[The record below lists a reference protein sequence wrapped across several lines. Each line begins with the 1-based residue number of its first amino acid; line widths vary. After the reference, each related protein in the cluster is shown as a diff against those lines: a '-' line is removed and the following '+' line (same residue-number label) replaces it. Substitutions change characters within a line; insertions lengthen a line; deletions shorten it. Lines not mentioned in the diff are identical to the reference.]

1 MARTEEQLR
10 AAVAAAAALVELE
23 PGLTWADA
31 LFAGPPAEG
40 TPAAGAPAFSRPDDP
55 DRRLL
60 AALLAEHPELERH
73 AATLPGRLHVEWLSR
88 ILGIPRLPVVPDR
101 VVAHASADPKLA
113 PVVLP
118 AGTLLHGGKDAAGA
132 ERRYETLDDLTAH
145 GASLVGVRSFVSG
158 PASPHLGGTVAA
170 APEWPLAPGTGGPAP
185 HALRISDPV
194 LAFAGGTMTVRI
206 SLVGGTAS
214 LLQHATWHHRTP
226 DGKEAVAVASGF
238 SGANLQLVMQGGAG
252 MAGEVPWVEARIPAG
267 QPVPVSLQLT
277 RVDVTV
283 TSRTGVVPDSAG
295 YNDGLLD
302 VSKEF
307 HPFGEVARR
316 GDAFYL
322 RSDEAFAK
330 PLATLGVA
338 LELMST
344 DSGVMTEVPW
354 GTGISS
360 YAQVMVQSYLTS
372 LYPVAEETEGPYLAA
387 LAGISDLVSGHADPR
402 VDWQRRVDGQWQTF
416 TSTSGALASL
426 SGATIGG
433 DTCSE
438 PTTVAGATGHHIRAF
453 LAEGDFGWQA
463 YQEQIAAFA
472 TATVAGDTPVLQTP
486 PVPAVVSRVALSYTT
501 APVTAAS
508 VVAVNGWSRRD
519 MPATGT
525 FAPFA
530 LTVSPAGDTGMVAIG
545 LALPEVSLG
554 SSVSLHLEVDSASPC
569 GSSIDP
575 DAHWEHW
582 DGATWQPLVAVDGTR
597 LLRESGILRLVAPLV
612 WPVGCP
618 DVDQP
623 AVGRWL
629 RIVTRAP
636 ERLGRIRAL
645 AVDAVL
651 AEYRSTAADPAS
663 DPTPATPLAAGAI
676 KGTLA
681 PIRGIKKVTNLGSVR
696 GRGPES
702 DPDYRRRASA
712 LVRHRGR
719 AISAWDYEQMV
730 AIAFPEVAAVRCL
743 PHTGPDG
750 SRQVGSVGL
759 VVIPDAPEDP
769 APRPS
774 VSLAGRIA
782 DVLAPAMPMHARATI
797 LCAAYQPVTV
807 EAHVLLRRGVAA
819 LTGRDAV
826 TSALEAWLHPTGVL
840 PPRLGRS
847 LYRSSLEAFLERLA
861 LVDTVSAVSMRTAS
875 GAAVERVDVDQCRG
889 LFCSSGAHRITV
901 QEQL

>member
-10 AAVAAAAALVELE
+10 AALAAAAALVDVE
-23 PGLTWADA
+23 PGLTWAQA
-31 LFAGPPAEG
+31 LFDDAAAGPAG
-40 TPAAGAPAFSRPDDP
+40 GAARFSRPDDP

-73 AATLPGRLHVEWLSR
+73 AALLPGRLHVEWLSR
-88 ILGIPRLPVVPDR
+88 ILGIPRLPVLPDR
-101 VVAHASADPKLA
+101 VVAHAVADPKLA

-118 AGTLLHGGKDAAGA
+118 AGTVLHGGKDAAGA

-145 GASLVGVRSFVSG
+145 GATLVGVRSFVSG
-158 PASPHLGGTVAA
+158 PASAHVGGTVAA
-170 APEWPLAPGTGGPAP
+170 APGWPLAPGRGAPAP
-185 HALRISDPV
+185 HALRIASPV
-194 LAFAGGTMTVRI
+194 LAFAGGTMTVRVT
-206 SLVGGTAS
+206 LVGGTAS
-214 LLQHATWHHRTP
+214 LLQHATWHHPRP
-226 DGKEAVAVASGF
+226 DGTEGVAVASGF
-238 SGANLQLVMQGGAG
+238 TGAHLQLVLQDGCGVPG
-252 MAGEVPWVEARIPAG
+252 QVPWVEARIPADRA
-267 QPVPVSLQLT
+267 VPVSLQLT
-277 RVDVTV
+277 RVDVSV
-283 TSRTGVVPDSAG
+283 TTRTGVTPDSAC

-307 HPFGEVARR
+307 QPFGEVARR

-344 DSGVMTEVPW
+344 STGVMTEVAW
-354 GTGISS
+354 GSGVSS
-360 YAQVMVQSYLTS
+360 YTQGIVATYLSS
-372 LYPVAEETEGPYLAA
+372 LYSVAEAAEGPYVEA
-387 LAGISDLVSGHADPR
+387 LDSISDLISGHADPR
-402 VDWQRRVDGQWQTF
+402 VQWQRRVDGQWQTF
-416 TSTSGALASL
+416 TSTSGQLASI

-438 PTTVAGATGHHIRAF
+438 PVTVAGATGHHIRAF
-453 LAEGDFGWQA
+453 LAEGDFGWLA
-463 YQEQIAAFA
+463 YQEAIAGFA
-472 TATVAGDTPVLQTP
+472 TATVAGGTPTMPTP
-486 PVPAVVSRVALSYTT
+486 PVPAVVSRVTLSYTT
-501 APVTAAS
+501 PPVEAS
-508 VVAVNGWSRRD
+508 VVAVNGWSRREK
-519 MPATGT
+519 PVGGT

-530 LTVSPAGDTGMVAIG
+530 LTVSGTGDTGMVALG
-545 LALPEVSLG
+545 LQLPEVSLG
-554 SSVSLHLEVDSASPC
+554 SSVCLHLEVDSASPC
-569 GSSIDP
+569 GSSVDP

-582 DGATWQPLVAVDGTR
+582 DGSAWLPLVAVDGTR
-597 LLRESGILRLVAPLV
+597 LLRESGILRLVAPLD

-618 DVDQP
+618 DVDQSE
-623 AVGRWL
+623 GRWL

-645 AVDAVL
+645 TVDAVL
-651 AEYRSTAADPAS
+651 AEYRSAAADPAS
-663 DPTPATPLAAGAI
+663 DPTPATPLAPGAI

-681 PIRGIKKVTNLGSVR
+681 PVRGIKKVTNLAAVR
-696 GRGPES
+696 GRGPEP
-702 DPDYRRRASA
+702 DADYRRRAAA
-712 LVRHRGR
+712 LTRHRGR

-743 PHTGPDG
+743 PHTGADG
-750 SRQVGSVGL
+750 ARRVGSVGL
-759 VVIPDAPEDP
+759 VVIPDASEDP

-782 DVLAPAMPMHARATI
+782 DVLAPAMPVHAQATI
-797 LCAAYQPVTV
+797 LCALYEPVTV

-819 LTGRDAV
+819 LTGRDAI
-826 TSALEAWLHPTGVL
+826 TAALEAWLHPTGVL

-861 LVDTVSAVSMRTAS
+861 LVDTASGVVMRLAS
-875 GAAVERVDVDQCRG
+875 GAAVERVDVDACRG
-889 LFCSSGAHRITV
+889 LVCSSGTHRITV